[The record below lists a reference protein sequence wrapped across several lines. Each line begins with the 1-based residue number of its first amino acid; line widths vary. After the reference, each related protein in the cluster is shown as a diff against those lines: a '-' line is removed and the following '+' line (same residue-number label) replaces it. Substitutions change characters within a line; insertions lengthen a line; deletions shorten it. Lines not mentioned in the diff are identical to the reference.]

1 MEGPEDSKA
10 FFILTMAE
18 SNKAYLYLIKLLSAR
33 DYSEHKL
40 KEKLQER
47 IRANRFTKE
56 DATEALNLV
65 KEQGYLREEAYAEAR
80 VKGFMSKG
88 YSPEFIRQKLAQEHL
103 SVTEDTIGE
112 IFSEYRVSEE
122 DQIERLAKKKMGT
135 KTQFDFDDEARILRF
150 LISKGHDY
158 GTSKKVLK
166 SLIREVQE
174 QLN

>member
-1 MEGPEDSKA
+1 
-10 FFILTMAE
+10 MAD

-47 IRANRFTKE
+47 VRAKRFSSE
-56 DATEALNLV
+56 EATSALNLI

-88 YSPEFIRQKLAQEHL
+88 YSPNFIRQKLAQEHL
-103 SVTEDTIGE
+103 TVTDESIGE
-112 IFSEYRVSEE
+112 IFTEYRISEE
-122 DQIERLAKKKMGT
+122 DQIERLARKKMGSRT
-135 KTQFDFDDEARILRF
+135 TFDFDDETRILRF

-158 GTSKKVLK
+158 SSSKKVLK
-166 SLIREVQE
+166 SLIQEVREQ
-174 QLN
+174 QN